1 MKKLILYT
9 AASLDNFIARP
20 DGDVNW
26 LHSPEYLIE
35 NEDYGYSE
43 LYQSIDT
50 TLMGNKTYQF
60 ILDLDVPFPY
70 PDKSNFVFSQSENH
84 QDTEYVKFV
93 TGDIIKFVKNLKDDN
108 GKDIWLIGGGQIN
121 TLMLNNDLIDEI
133 ILTLVPIILG
143 KGIPLFPG
151 NAKDVKFDLES
162 SKPYESGL
170 IQLTLRRK

>member
-1 MKKLILYT
+1 MRRLVLYT
-9 AASLDNFIARP
+9 ATSLDNFIARP

-84 QDTEYVKFV
+84 LDTQYVKFI
-93 TGDIIKFVKNLKDDN
+93 TGDIIEFVKNLKENN

-143 KGIPLFPG
+143 EGIPLFPG
-151 NAKDVKFDLES
+151 NAKDVKFDLAS
-162 SKPYESGL
+162 SRSYKSGL